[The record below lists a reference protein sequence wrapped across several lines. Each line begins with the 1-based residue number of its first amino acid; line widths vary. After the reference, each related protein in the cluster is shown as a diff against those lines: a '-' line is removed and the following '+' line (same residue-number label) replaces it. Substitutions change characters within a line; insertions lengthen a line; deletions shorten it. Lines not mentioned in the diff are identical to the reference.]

1 MIRRLALLFVLTLT
15 AGCGTGAAVVQ
26 ASQPQVV
33 LVRPSEPGPAPRQGL
48 VVDQDGSTLLVSLDG
63 HPYARLVHAHP
74 WWASIDTA
82 RNAARNA
89 AFKTL
94 AQAIPMETLVEG
106 PGGRWYIWDSAAARL
121 HPLAEPRLRLAG
133 GIVASAKTHP
143 TDDTTAYEVY
153 ISIMRHGRLLM
164 PPSRN
169 LKFVSRDLIATE
181 TRAVDLVTDTR
192 WSFSRDCVPAG
203 NSGVKLFVVC
213 TPASLNRPTPVIA
226 LAAEGRRTLGLLP
239 KGLFVYE
246 AMLSPDG
253 NYISANLSP
262 GCGPSYSFLVP
273 TRGGRTR
280 PLAGGAHW
288 SPKTPPSKTLG
299 WIQHNQLAV
308 FIARS
313 RSSSCESESKSGI
326 YLVNPRT
333 LGRKFIYPNA
343 SAMWNPSLR

>member
-1 MIRRLALLFVLTLT
+1 VIRRLALLFVLTLT

-26 ASQPQVV
+26 APQPQVV
-33 LVRPSEPGPAPRQGL
+33 LVRPSEPGAAPRQGL
-48 VVDQDGSTLLVSLDG
+48 VVDQDSSTLLVSLDG
-63 HPYARLVHAHP
+63 HPYAQLVRAHS
-74 WWASIDTA
+74 WWATIDTA
-82 RNAARNA
+82 RNAAFNA
-89 AFKTL
+89 AFKAL
-94 AQAIPMETLVEG
+94 AQAIPMETVVEG
-106 PGGRWYIWDSAAARL
+106 PGGRWYFWDSAAARL

-133 GIVASAKTHP
+133 GIVASAKAHG

-153 ISIMRHGRLLM
+153 ISVRRHGRLLM
-164 PPSRN
+164 PPSRH
-169 LKFVSRDLIATE
+169 LKFISHDLIATE
-181 TRAVDLVTDTR
+181 TQAVDLVTGTR
-192 WSFSRDCVPAG
+192 WSFSRNCVPAG
-203 NSGVKLFVVC
+203 SSGVELFVAC
-213 TPASLNRPTPVIA
+213 TPASLNRPAHVIA
-226 LAAEGRRTLGLLP
+226 LAAEGKRTLGLLP

-273 TRGGRTR
+273 TRGGHTR

-299 WIQHNQLAV
+299 WTKNNRLVV

-313 RSSSCESESKSGI
+313 GSCESGSGSGI

-333 LGRKFIYPNA
+333 LGRRFVYPSA
-343 SAMWNPSLR
+343 SAMWNPGLR